1 MLARVPGS
9 VLWLLRFPPE
19 AEALLRAEAARHS
32 SGQLLTPEAADPS
45 LTVEAEQ
52 QRLRAE
58 AARHSSSSPSLAA
71 RIIFSDVAPKPLHLA
86 RLARLA
92 DVYLDTP
99 ACNAHTGP
107 FGLMTAMV
115 GGVSC

>member
-1 MLARVPGS
+1 MLVRVPGS

-19 AEALLRAEAARHS
+19 AEALLCAEAARHS
-32 SGQLLTPEAADPS
+32 NG
-45 LTVEAEQ
+45 
-52 QRLRAE
+52 
-58 AARHSSSSPSLAA
+58 PSLAA

-99 ACNAHTGP
+99 ACNAHTVM
-107 FGLMTAMV
+107 FGLEKASESV
-115 GGVSC
+115 GSC

>member
-19 AEALLRAEAARHS
+19 AEALLCAEASRRIN
-32 SGQLLTPEAADPS
+32 GQ
-45 LTVEAEQ
+45 
-52 QRLRAE
+52 
-58 AARHSSSSPSLAA
+58 SLAA

-99 ACNAHTGP
+99 TCNAHTGVS
-107 FGLMTAMV
+107 GLMAART
-115 GGVSC
+115 GGAAATHTQVCPV

>member
-19 AEALLRAEAARHS
+19 AELLHAEAAARHS
-32 SGQLLTPEAADPS
+32 NGQ
-45 LTVEAEQ
+45 
-52 QRLRAE
+52 
-58 AARHSSSSPSLAA
+58 SLAA

-107 FGLMTAMV
+107 FGLLTAGV
-115 GGVSC
+115 GGGSC